1 MSVHAVGPE
10 AKDQIAQLAEFAE
23 TVDAYSLARQQVMTY
38 ETSKNDHPEAFTIV
52 DQEVLTQRHVAQFMA
67 LQKMQAQALILHGG
81 GVLQRCINALEAQLD
96 G

>member
-1 MSVHAVGPE
+1 MSVDAVGPE

-52 DQEVLTQRHVAQFMA
+52 DQEVLTQRHVAQFLA
-67 LQKMQAQALILHGG
+67 LQKMQAQALILHGC
-81 GVLQRCINALEAQLD
+81 GVLQRCIKALEAQPD